1 MARTD
6 IALGAE
12 TWKGALLD
20 RRQLL
25 KAGMLGGALLA
36 ADALL
41 PRRASAAPRYGPI
54 SRDPDVNGL
63 RLPSGF
69 TSRIVARSNVLVSG
83 TNYRWHR
90 APDGGRCFATSNGWI
105 YVSNAELATGAGGVG
120 MIRFNDSA
128 GIVEARRLLSGT
140 SKNCSGGH
148 TPWGTWL
155 SCEETETGQVWEVD
169 PTGAQAPVARPAMGR
184 FAHEGAAV
192 DGPNRTVYMTEDA
205 VSGLFYRYRYN
216 SAQNLAAGVLEGAR
230 VQNGVVTWVQIPDPS
245 AGTTP
250 TRKQVTGLTK
260 FNGGEGIWLSNGVV
274 NLATKGDDRV
284 WAYDIAAGRI
294 QVVYDWTTNPNPVLR
309 GVDNIAVRNGDIFVC
324 EDQGVLG
331 RPEDPE
337 ICIIQPG
344 GEVSVFLR
352 AVGHQ
357 PSELTGA
364 AFNPAGNRMY
374 FSSQRGTTGTVG
386 GGMTFEVS
394 GPF

>member
-6 IALGAE
+6 NALGAE
-12 TWKGALLD
+12 AWNGPVLD

-25 KAGMLGGALLA
+25 TAGLLGGALLA
-36 ADALL
+36 ADALC
-41 PRRASAAPRYGPI
+41 PRRATAAPRYGPI
-54 SRDPDVNGL
+54 GPDPDVNGL

-69 TSRIVARSNVLVSG
+69 TSRIVARSNTLVG
-83 TNYRWHR
+83 ATGYRWHR
-90 APDGGRCFATSNGWI
+90 APDGGRCFATANGWI
-105 YVSNAELATGAGGVG
+105 YVSNAELADGAGGVS
-120 MIRFNDSA
+120 MVRFDQS
-128 GIVEARRLLSGT
+128 GTIVEARRLLTGT

-155 SCEETETGQVWEVD
+155 SCEETDTGQVWEVD
-169 PTGAQAPVARPAMGR
+169 PTGAQAPVVRPAMGR
-184 FAHEGAAV
+184 FDHEGAAV

-205 VSGLFYRYRYN
+205 VSGLFYRYRYD
-216 SAQNLAAGVLEGAR
+216 SAQNLATGVLEGAR
-230 VQNGVVTWVQIPDPS
+230 VQSGAVSWVPIPDPS
-245 AGTTP
+245 ASTTP
-250 TRKQVTGLTK
+250 TRKQVAGLTK
-260 FNGGEGIWLSNGVV
+260 FNGGEGIWLSNGIV

-294 QVVYDWTTNPNPVLR
+294 QVVYDWTTSPNPVLR
-309 GVDNIAVRNGDIFVC
+309 GVDNIAVRSGDIFVC
-324 EDQGVLG
+324 EDQGPLG

-352 AVGHQ
+352 AVGHRE
-357 PSELTGA
+357 SELTGV
-364 AFNPAGNRMY
+364 AFNPAENRMY